1 MTTETNTAL
10 AAIYWEISHTQSSEE
25 TTYNLY
31 TETSEQ
37 LIRNWFL
44 LYFSLDRQ
52 VLHMPLTGKEK
63 QKSGDNPK
71 TQGM

>member
-37 LIRNWFL
+37 LIKNWFL

-52 VLHMPLTGKEK
+52 VLHMPLTGKGK
-63 QKSGDNPK
+63 
-71 TQGM
+71 